1 MGISYRAKHA
11 WEIRSA
17 KRTHIKSGML
27 PSIRCNVRSTLR
39 REIPLPFQH
48 FNVALFSANYAITED
63 GGFPASSLKIKIN
76 ESRTIVKAKLST
88 IMRYEQKI
96 LSKRGIQL
104 VL

>member
-1 MGISYRAKHA
+1 MLEKFLDERVYRLACCLESGVA
-11 WEIRSA
+11 CS
-17 KRTHIKSGML
+17 RTLHFTGKGSL
-27 PSIRCNVRSTLR
+27 
-39 REIPLPFQH
+39 EIPLPFQH